1 MFNWTQGNLIR
12 FSGTDGHSLSA
23 DAGGYQVLLNYR
35 GPQENFQTISMTDV
49 LEGRS
54 NPNLFSDRIVWI
66 GPIAHSLNDLFFTP
80 YSGTLMSM
88 SKRNGSSD
96 S

>member
-1 MFNWTQGNLIR
+1 
-12 FSGTDGHSLSA
+12 
-23 DAGGYQVLLNYR
+23 
-35 GPQENFQTISMTDV
+35 MTDV

-54 NPNLFSDRIVWI
+54 NPNLFSDRIVLI